1 MLRLKEAPKYVQFS
15 TRSQE
20 RHCRLKL
27 PTVLALGEEAGG
39 WAGPEGAG
47 SAPAASR
54 GPALTPVPP
63 PSPPGSNASERPL
76 LAPGPAGRCA
86 PLRELS
92 ARAPCTASS
101 VTYAFIQAGARP
113 QGEESEVLC
122 HDLASTPPTTALPT
136 TWRLRPQDLTFA
148 SL

>member
-47 SAPAASR
+47 PAASR

-63 PSPPGSNASERPL
+63 PSPPG
-76 LAPGPAGRCA
+76 
-86 PLRELS
+86 
-92 ARAPCTASS
+92 
-101 VTYAFIQAGARP
+101 
-113 QGEESEVLC
+113 
-122 HDLASTPPTTALPT
+122 
-136 TWRLRPQDLTFA
+136 
-148 SL
+148 